1 MRLVKLI
8 GPGMLIAAIA
18 MFATHA
24 NAQTLGEY
32 ATTTAAVSSGAGSAG
47 TSIGSA
53 VGNVSD
59 DAGGGSSTWGASSLG
74 ESFEERAGSA
84 SGLGGGASFDARAGA
99 QASDG
104 QSRWPGSEISD
115 SNATNQFGDSSGG
128 SGGSDSRFGTS
139 DRFTE
144 RASLSD
150 SENRFPGTGFSDT
163 GGGLDTTY
171 SRSGLDSSGSTA
183 GLDSSGS
190 TSGLEISPSA
200 ISGNN

>member
-8 GPGMLIAAIA
+8 GPAILTAAVA

-24 NAQTLGEY
+24 NAQTMGEY
-32 ATTTAAVSSGAGSAG
+32 ATTTAATSSGASSMG

-59 DAGGGSSTWGASSLG
+59 DAGGSGTWGASSVG
-74 ESFEERAGSA
+74 ESFEERAGGA
-84 SGLGGGASFDARAGA
+84 SGLSAGGNFDSRAGSLSGG
-99 QASDG
+99 SDS
-104 QSRWPGSEISD
+104 QSRWPGSAMSEGG
-115 SNATNQFGDSSGG
+115 SNDRFGDSSGG
-128 SGGSDSRFGTS
+128 SGGSDSSDSRFGSS

-144 RASLSD
+144 RTDLGG
-150 SENRFPGTGFSDT
+150 SEDRFPGTGFSDT
-163 GGGLDTTY
+163 SGGMDTNY
-171 SRSGLDSSGSTA
+171 DRA

-190 TSGLEISPSA
+190 TSGLESTASA

>member
-8 GPGMLIAAIA
+8 GPAMLTAAVA

-24 NAQTLGEY
+24 NAQTMGEY
-32 ATTTAAVSSGAGSAG
+32 ATTTAATSSGASSMG

-53 VGNVSD
+53 VGNVSN
-59 DAGGGSSTWGASSLG
+59 DAGGSSTWGASSLG
-74 ESFEERAGSA
+74 ESFEERAGGA
-84 SGLGGGASFDARAGA
+84 SGFGAGNFDSRAGA
-99 QASDG
+99 QSGGSDA
-104 QSRWPGSEISD
+104 QSRWPASALNDNSSNDRFSD
-115 SNATNQFGDSSGG
+115 S

-144 RASLSD
+144 RTELGGTED
-150 SENRFPGTGFSDT
+150 RFPGTGFSDT
-163 GGGLDTTY
+163 GGGMDTTY
-171 SRSGLDSSGSTA
+171 DRT

-190 TSGLEISPSA
+190 TSGLESTASA

>member
-8 GPGMLIAAIA
+8 GPSMVIAAVA

-24 NAQTLGEY
+24 NAQTMGEY
-32 ATTTAAVSSGAGSAG
+32 ATTTAATSSGASSMG

-59 DAGGGSSTWGASSLG
+59 DAGGSSTWGASSLG
-74 ESFEERAGSA
+74 ESFEDRA
-84 SGLGGGASFDARAGA
+84 GGASGFGAGNFDSRAGA
-99 QASDG
+99 QSGGSDA
-104 QSRWPGSEISD
+104 QSRWPTSSFGDGS
-115 SNATNQFGDSSGG
+115 SNDRFADSSGG
-128 SGGSDSRFGTS
+128 GSDGSDSRFGTT

-144 RASLSD
+144 RTDLGGTED
-150 SENRFPGTGFSDT
+150 RFPGTGFSDAS
-163 GGGLDTTY
+163 GGMDTIYDRT
-171 SRSGLDSSGSTA
+171 

-190 TSGLEISPSA
+190 TSGLESTASA

>member
-8 GPGMLIAAIA
+8 GPAMLTAAVA

-24 NAQTLGEY
+24 NAQTMGEY
-32 ATTTAAVSSGAGSAG
+32 ATTTAAVSNGAGSMG

-53 VGNVSD
+53 VGNVSN

-74 ESFEERAGSA
+74 ESFEERAGGA
-84 SGLGGGASFDARAGA
+84 SGFGAGNFDSRAGA
-99 QASDG
+99 QSGGSDA
-104 QSRWPGSEISD
+104 QSRLPASALNDNSSNDRFSD
-115 SNATNQFGDSSGG
+115 S

-144 RASLSD
+144 RTDLGG
-150 SENRFPGTGFSDT
+150 SEDRFPGTGFSDT
-163 GGGLDTTY
+163 GGGMDTTY
-171 SRSGLDSSGSTA
+171 DRT

-190 TSGLEISPSA
+190 TSGLESTASA